1 MEFSRTFSEDN
12 VAKMLA
18 GDTCHV
24 LTDADFS
31 HGVGKYEKLNPN
43 YNAALFSLLKNEV
56 PKGIIFPAVRGNE
69 LHFYYKGGCLYK
81 FVNGVFL
88 RDTNYRLYG
97 AGTGKD
103 AYANA
108 KMQNENKYTN
118 KKGEI
123 TERQL
128 LDKLYCHTFGANM
141 SSKVVV
147 LDIEVNLK
155 GNVGNGKK
163 CDLVLLNTQTDA
175 IMFVEGK
182 VFADKRVRCAV
193 GYLPEVIQQV
203 NVYTAAMTEQRQNIL
218 LQYCEH
224 VRIINELFDVSYNA
238 PQTLVEPAKLL
249 VYKTCGGKQQNVS
262 YTMDII
268 NQKLGVDNV
277 MWTQGEPTLE
287 EIWNALDGEVCK

>member
-12 VAKMLA
+12 IAKMLSGNA
-18 GDTCHV
+18 DHAPSA
-24 LTDADFS
+24 ADFS

-43 YNAALFSLLKNEV
+43 YNAALFSLLKNDV
-56 PKGIIFPAVRGNE
+56 TKGIIFPAVRGNE
-69 LHFYYKGGCLYK
+69 LHFYCKGGCLYK

-88 RDTNYRLYG
+88 RDTNYKLYG
-97 AGTGKD
+97 SGASD
-103 AYANA
+103 AYESA

-128 LDKLYCHTFGANM
+128 LDKLYCHTFGTDLP
-141 SSKVVV
+141 SKVVV
-147 LDIEVNLK
+147 LDVEVNLK

-163 CDLVLLNTQTDA
+163 CDLVLLNIQTGA

-182 VFADKRVRCAV
+182 VYSDKRVRCAV
-193 GYLPEVIQQV
+193 GYLPEVIEQV
-203 NVYTAAMTEQRQNIL
+203 NVYTAAMAEQRQNIL

-224 VRIINELFDVSYNA
+224 VRIINKLFDVSYNA

-249 VYKTCGGKQQNVS
+249 VYKTGGGKQQNVS

-268 NQKLGVDNV
+268 NQKLGAGNV

-287 EIWNALDGEVCK
+287 EIWNALCGEVCK